1 MFSLEQYRAVRE
13 GAGLVNRSDR
23 GRLRLTGQDRR
34 EYLQGLLTNDIVALS
49 AGSGCYACLLTAQGR
64 MIADMYVVET
74 GEAILMD
81 LEGDVSARVGE
92 HLEQFVFSEDV
103 EVSDVSRS
111 VAQLGVFGPHAAK
124 VVSRVLG
131 AHGSA
136 PPNPVVLEALR
147 VLENRMWEWRG
158 TPAVPLT
165 VVRRDDLGG
174 LGFDLLIDVEH
185 SDALARAITD
195 AGAVRVDAA
204 AAEVCRVESG
214 RPVFGKDMTEDTI
227 PLEAGIE
234 DRAISLTKGCYV
246 GQEIIIRVLHRG
258 HGRVARRLVG
268 LTLDPGAAV
277 PTPGSAIR
285 SGDRELGSITSA
297 VWSPVLERPIALG
310 YVHRNFVEPA
320 TAVTIVAGAQSSP
333 AVVTRLPFVGPL
345 FTEVQETRRI
355 HSEKPKHF

>member
-1 MFSLEQYRAVRE
+1 MFSPEQYLALRN

-23 GRLRLTGQDRR
+23 GRLRLTGRDRR
-34 EYLQGLLTNDIVALS
+34 DYLQGLLTNDVTALS

-81 LEGDVSARVGE
+81 LERAVTARVGG

-103 EVSDVSRS
+103 AVAEVSGSI
-111 VAQLGVFGPHAAK
+111 AQLGVFGPRAAD
-124 VVSRVLG
+124 VVSRVAGEGSPLTAADLYGLAVLASRSWTWHG
-131 AHGSA
+131 A
-136 PPNPVVLEALR
+136 
-147 VLENRMWEWRG
+147 
-158 TPAVPLT
+158 PAT

-174 LGFDLLIDVEH
+174 LGFDLLVGVEH
-185 SDALARAITD
+185 SDALAQALRD
-195 AGAVRVDAA
+195 AGAVDVDPAV
-204 AAEVCRVESG
+204 AEVCRIESG
-214 RPVFGKDMTEDTI
+214 RPIFGKDMTEDTI

-277 PTPGSAIR
+277 PASGSAIR
-285 SGDRELGSITSA
+285 GGDREIGTITSA
-297 VWSPVLERPIALG
+297 ALSPALGRPISLG
-310 YVHRNFVEPA
+310 YVHRDFVEA
-320 TAVTIVAGAQSSP
+320 GTGVVVLVADQPSP
-333 AVVTRLPFVGPL
+333 AVVTHLPFV
-345 FTEVQETRRI
+345 TN
-355 HSEKPKHF
+355 

>member
-1 MFSLEQYRAVRE
+1 MFSPEQYRALRD

-23 GRLRLTGQDRR
+23 GRLRLTGRDRR
-34 EYLQGLLTNDIVALS
+34 DYLQGLLSNDIAALA

-81 LEGDVSARVGE
+81 LEGALTARVAG

-103 EVSDVSRS
+103 EVADVTGSI
-111 VAQLGVFGPHAAK
+111 AQLGVFGPRSAD

-131 AHGSA
+131 EQGSPLTGA
-136 PPNPVVLEALR
+136 DLDDLAVLANRPWAWREA
-147 VLENRMWEWRG
+147 
-158 TPAVPLT
+158 AAT

-174 LGFDLLIDVEH
+174 LGFDLLVGVEH
-185 SDALARAITD
+185 SDAIAQAIRD
-195 AGAVRVDAA
+195 AGAVDIDPAV
-204 AAEVCRVESG
+204 AEVCRIESG

-268 LTLDPGAAV
+268 LTLEPGATM
-277 PTPGSAIR
+277 PIHGSAIR
-285 SGDRELGSITSA
+285 SGDREIGLITSA
-297 VWSPVLERPIALG
+297 VLSPALGRPIALG
-310 YVHRNFVEPA
+310 YVRRDFVEPG
-320 TAVTIVAGAQSSP
+320 TPVTVIEGARSSP
-333 AVVTRLPFVGPL
+333 AVVTHLPFVS
-345 FTEVQETRRI
+345 T
-355 HSEKPKHF
+355 